1 MTTDLTTFKAKEKAA
16 IPFGQPLYDA
26 AADDGTNPHASST
39 EQLINHLHMTPGDNH
54 GWQRCMNA
62 TVGLLHKAHS
72 MLEQA
77 EKTISE
83 QDKRIQALEE
93 LSSCDELTGLKN
105 RRGFFDAFVGEIDRC
120 ERGISKGGLLLIID
134 LDNFDTINTEFGHTA
149 GDACLR
155 LVARSLQN
163 EIRAMDVAAR
173 LQADE
178 FVLLLSN
185 TSREEATPRAQNIN
199 WQINHL
205 SLGWYGDQIPLQ
217 ASVGIKSFKRGDV
230 AEDIFNAAD
239 MDLYACK
246 RQNTREPLRGTTT

>member
-1 MTTDLTTFKAKEKAA
+1 MTTDLTTFRANQKAA
-16 IPFGQPLYDA
+16 VPFGQTAYDEDA
-26 AADDGTNPHASST
+26 HGTSVEH
-39 EQLINHLHMTPGDNH
+39 LIQHLGTTPEDSH

-72 MLEQA
+72 MLEKA

-83 QDKRIQALEE
+83 QDKRIKALEE

-134 LDNFDTINTEFGHTA
+134 LDNFDMINTEFGHTA

-246 RQNTREPLRGTTT
+246 RQNAQTPLRGTTT